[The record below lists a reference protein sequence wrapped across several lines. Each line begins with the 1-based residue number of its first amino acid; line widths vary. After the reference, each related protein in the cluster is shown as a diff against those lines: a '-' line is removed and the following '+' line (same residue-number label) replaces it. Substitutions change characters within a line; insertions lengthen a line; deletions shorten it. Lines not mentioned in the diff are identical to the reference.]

1 MDYPLLVVSPPIAAA
16 AAIILVRRERIAGH
30 IAFIG
35 VVISGLLAAFML
47 KLAVKGSVTHTTLST
62 FGIAGSSVKLQLR
75 VDALGATMAM
85 LVSGIAIPVFAYA
98 IAYMRD
104 EEDKTRFFTIF
115 SLFAG
120 AMLALVLADDYLTLY
135 ASWEIVGFCS
145 YLLIG
150 QYTHQEDAA
159 KASFKAFFTTGIGDL
174 GLLLGIA
181 LLFAH
186 LGSVSFSTVFQTAQS
201 GHHPSVL
208 TPAACLIL
216 IGALGKSAQ
225 FPFHVWLP
233 DAMAGP
239 TPVSALLHSATM
251 VAAGIFLIARS
262 WPLFLTAPA
271 ALHLLLVLT
280 TATAL
285 FAALTACAQQDIKRL
300 LAYSTISQV
309 GEMGMALGIGAA
321 AAGVFHLISQA
332 VFKALLFLAVGIIT
346 KFTGTRQMQ
355 EISDTNNA
363 ARIGF
368 FIGAISLSAVPPF
381 GGFWSKEVM
390 TSAAHGWILAA
401 YSMLSLLSA
410 FYIARAYFLVF
421 RPAYPNRT
429 VGSLFTLPT
438 LFLAFATSSLGLL
451 VVPFH
456 SGWLRVLGEVKVVRF
471 STSTVS
477 HLLLVALGWGAAWC
491 FYRRESS
498 GVKRFSQSG
507 VAVSQIMLGGFG
519 TDTAARWFAS
529 VMQSVAS
536 AAAMFDSVVF
546 DRTANAF
553 ASMMLNVAG
562 LSEEMDNRAIDRSFE
577 RSAVSIRGFG
587 SRLRVLQTGRIY
599 HYLAAVFAWVLLT
612 ALITFIVRII

>member
-1 MDYPLLVVSPPIAAA
+1 MNYPLLVVSAPIAAA
-16 AAIILVRRERIAGH
+16 AAIILLRRERISGH

-47 KLAVKGSVTHTTLST
+47 GLAVKGSVMHSTLST
-62 FGIAGSSVKLQLR
+62 FGTAGLSVKLQLR
-75 VDALGATMAM
+75 ADALGTTMAM
-85 LVSGIAIPVFAYA
+85 LVSGIAIPVFAYS

-104 EEDKTRFFTIF
+104 EEDKTRFFTIL

-120 AMLALVLADDYLTLY
+120 AMLALVLAGDYLTLY

-159 KASFKAFFTTGIGDL
+159 KASLKAFLTTRIGDL

-181 LLFAH
+181 LLFAN

-201 GHHPSVL
+201 GHHPFIL
-208 TPAACLIL
+208 TPAAFLIL

-262 WPLFLTAPA
+262 WPLFLAAPA

-285 FAALTACAQQDIKRL
+285 FAALTACVQQDIKRL

-346 KFTGTRQMQ
+346 KLTGKRQMQ
-355 EISDTNNA
+355 EISETNNA

-401 YSMLSLLSA
+401 YLMLSLLSA

-421 RPAYPNRT
+421 RPVYPNRT
-429 VGSLFTLPT
+429 VSSLFTAPT
-438 LFLAFATSSLGLL
+438 LFLAFATSVLGLL
-451 VVPFH
+451 LIAFH

-471 STSTVS
+471 STSTVI
-477 HLLLVALGWGAAWC
+477 HLLLVALGWGAAWG
-491 FYRRESS
+491 FYRRENS
-498 GVKRFSQSG
+498 GFERFSQRG
-507 VAVSQIMLGGFG
+507 RAASQIMLGGFG
-519 TDTAARWFAS
+519 TDTATQWFAS
-529 VMQSVAS
+529 AMQSMAS
-536 AAAMFDSVVF
+536 AAAIFDTAVF

-553 ASMMLNVAG
+553 ASMMLNIAG
-562 LSEEMDNRAIDRSFE
+562 LSNETDKRVIDRFFE
-577 RSAVSIRGFG
+577 RSAVGVGGFG
-587 SRLRVLQTGRIY
+587 SRLRAFQTGRIY

-612 ALITFIVRII
+612 ALITFIVRIM